1 MTLAALVAAVIVGT
15 WNGNWFPSGR
25 AEHRAHPDVE
35 DATITA
41 AAQML
46 ADGLKSLDPEGTNDV
61 ILCLGE
67 MRGPREVS
75 NLVQRIGRTGLKVAV
90 VSRYRR
96 RDRFDMQQNAIATT
110 LPVTEARWSRWKSRK
125 GVLPPRGYAFAA
137 VVVDPA
143 TTANV
148 YAVHLKSN
156 YGQGRDPERIA
167 DNRSK
172 RGASIRQII
181 ETESRRNR
189 PARAVVIAGDFNA
202 DRWRRE
208 FSEETTFPDLEKAGF
223 SDIASLLPEN
233 RRFTHPNRRHGN
245 SLLDYIFCHGMKPAG
260 EPLTVSARNLS
271 DHMALFVVLK
281 TLPEGPDR
289 VNPRRRARRE

>member
-1 MTLAALVAAVIVGT
+1 
-15 WNGNWFPSGR
+15 
-25 AEHRAHPDVE
+25 
-35 DATITA
+35 
-41 AAQML
+41 ML

-75 NLVQRIGRTGLKVAV
+75 NLVQRIGRAGLKVAV

-110 LPVTEARWSRWKSRK
+110 LPVTEARWSRWKSKK

-137 VVVDPA
+137 VAVDPA

-172 RGASIRQII
+172 REASIRQII
-181 ETESRRNR
+181 ETESRRDR
-189 PARAVVIAGDFNA
+189 PARAVIIAGDFNA

-208 FSEETTFPDLEKAGF
+208 FSGETSFRELEKAGF
-223 SDIASLLPEN
+223 SDIARSLPEN
-233 RRFTHPNRRHGN
+233 LRFTHPNRRHGN
-245 SLLDYIFCHGMKPAG
+245 SLLDYIFCRGLKQSG
-260 EPLTVSARNLS
+260 TPLTVSSRELS
-271 DHMALFVVLK
+271 DHMPLFAVLE
-281 TLPEGPDR
+281 TLPEEPAS